1 MKKFWRG
8 FRTTADTTERQEAVR
23 IREQQLQKLRHLL
36 EVGGHEA
43 EPEYVQLL
51 KEWKPEITNEELALR
66 IKQFHDAVSARQLRD
81 RESR

>member
-8 FRTTADTTERQEAVR
+8 FLTESDKNAREDEARVKA
-23 IREQQLQKLRHLL
+23 EQLSKLRHLL

-43 EPEYVQLL
+43 EPEFVQLL
-51 KEWKPEITNEELALR
+51 KKWKPNIGREELAER
-66 IKQFHDAVSARQLRD
+66 IRQYHDAVSARQLRD